1 MIGVL
6 IVGHGGFPTG
16 LLDAATMI
24 MGQQEQVDAIG
35 LQPEQGPE
43 EFLEALRAK
52 AEKVNSGKGVLVLA
66 DLFGGSPANTSAYL
80 MSDEELGFPVDV
92 VTGVSLPMVLEAL
105 VVRSNMEL
113 ADVVDVCLEVAGE
126 SVRKLSD
133 ILG

>member
-1 MIGVL
+1 V
-6 IVGHGGFPTG
+6 
-16 LLDAATMI
+16 
-24 MGQQEQVDAIG
+24 
-35 LQPEQGPE
+35 
-43 EFLEALRAK
+43 
-52 AEKVNSGKGVLVLA
+52 
-66 DLFGGSPANTSAYL
+66 
-80 MSDEELGFPVDV
+80 SDEELGFPVDV